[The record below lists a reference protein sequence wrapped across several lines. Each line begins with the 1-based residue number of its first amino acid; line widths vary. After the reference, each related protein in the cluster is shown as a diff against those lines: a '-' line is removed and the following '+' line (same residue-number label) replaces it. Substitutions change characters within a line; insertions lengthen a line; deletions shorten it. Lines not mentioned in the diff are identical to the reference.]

1 MSQTQTLAFSYKV
14 ENIIL
19 SPPDN
24 NLRLTGS
31 FASREVIEQINALL
45 KEKNFKVDE
54 RTLRPRYI
62 DDQLYLEGFAIE
74 IQAPKTV
81 GFLSG
86 RES

>member
-1 MSQTQTLAFSYKV
+1 MSNTQTIGFSYKV
-14 ENIIL
+14 ENVL
-19 SPPDN
+19 MQTVNDD
-24 NLRLTGS
+24 LRITGS
-31 FASREVIEQINALL
+31 FASRDVLDRINALL

-62 DDQLYLEGFAIE
+62 GEQLYLEGFAIE
-74 IQAPKTV
+74 IQEPKTV